1 MKTDLPNVSAM
12 KPPKLPDIIPPR
24 QNALIVNDHSSVIS
38 PEFIVSVPL
47 IVKESLYA
55 FCITCDRHKITR
67 SC

>member
-1 MKTDLPNVSAM
+1 MKTDLPNLSAM

-47 IVKESLYA
+47 TVK
-55 FCITCDRHKITR
+55 
-67 SC
+67 